1 MYVIRRVYDV
11 KPGAARMVASLMQ
24 QQGDAYTAAGQRSK
38 VTIYFNGGTLPG
50 DSNRVYMQ
58 WTDETIG
65 SPYRQEAK
73 SAPEVSAFGV
83 KIQEHVISN
92 YIEFYEMMT
101 PEKMQANSP
110 A

>member
-1 MYVIRRVYDV
+1 MYVIRRVHDV
-11 KPGAARMVASLMQ
+11 EPGTARMVASLMQ

-65 SPYRQEAK
+65 SPYCEEAK
-73 SAPEVSAFGV
+73 SVPEASVFGA
-83 KIQEHVISN
+83 KIREHMISN

-101 PEKMQANSP
+101 SEKMQAE
-110 A
+110 